1 MAKLLSN
8 KGFLLTEMCIVLISL
23 SLLCAIC
30 IPARTFNEDAWYL
43 FPSGYLVAQSNAI
56 LLSDNVE
63 YDPEEGPSVI
73 FNANGNVQQAKTVNL
88 GERDRRIIIELGG
101 GRLVQ
106 KE

>member
-1 MAKLLSN
+1 MAKRRSN
-8 KGFLLTEMCIVLISL
+8 KGFMLSEMCIVIISL

-30 IPARTFNEDAWYL
+30 IPAHEFSEQAWYL
-43 FPSGYLVAQSNAI
+43 FPSGYLVKQSEAI
-56 LLSDNVE
+56 KTASYVE

-73 FNANGNVQQAKTVNL
+73 FNETGNVQQAKTVDL
-88 GERDRRIIIELGG
+88 SEKERKIIIELGG